1 MPRAPTTLDPFNAVA
16 EPKRRRV
23 LELLAETEGE
33 MPVNDIVSSLR
44 WPQPMVSKHLG
55 VLKDVGL
62 VMVREDGR
70 QRFYRINGEAL
81 RPIHDWAKTFERFWT
96 RQLIRIKERAER
108 MAKQQR
114 VAKDTGRNKDKDKD
128 KEQKP

>member
-23 LELLAETEGE
+23 LELLAESEGE

-55 VLKDVGL
+55 VLREVGL
-62 VMVREDGR
+62 VSVREDGR
-70 QRFYRINGEAL
+70 QRYYRINGEVL
-81 RPIHDWAKTFERFWT
+81 KPVYDWARTFERFWS
-96 RQLIRIKERAER
+96 RQLDRIKQRAE
-108 MAKQQR
+108 AKARQQAE
-114 VAKDTGRNKDKDKD
+114 AKKHQPK
-128 KEQKP
+128 KENQS